1 MEIVSIQI
9 LLGRYFRYSFDEE
22 DDLSRAHG

>member
-22 DDLSRAHG
+22 GWFI